1 MKKMSLTVKMLL
13 TDGVS
18 GAYFILLGVSA
29 LMEKMSNF
37 PKAVLIAGIVLALGL
52 LVFTSVVRR
61 NWKFDVWD
69 ETAKEH
75 FSYAREIVFEFTRGL
90 IAGVACGL
98 LIGVELLKVNL
109 AIFQLS
115 GWHLIIIY
123 GITELA
129 LAITFAVLEKRDA

>member
-13 TDGVS
+13 TDGVT

-29 LMEKMSNF
+29 LLGKMSNF

-52 LVFTSVVRR
+52 LIFTIVVRR

-75 FSYAREIVFEFTRGL
+75 FANAREIVFDFTRGL
-90 IAGVACGL
+90 ILGVSVSL
-98 LIGVELLKVNL
+98 LIVVELLKVNL

-115 GWHLIIIY
+115 GWHLMIIY
-123 GITELA
+123 GMTELA
-129 LAITFAVLEKRDA
+129 LAIIFAVLEKRDA